1 MNPTRSRSVTVLIV
15 VFVASA
21 LAPAAADASEISIDI
36 APATLNL
43 QSRGTVVSVHSDI
56 PYADVDVVSV
66 YLAGVA
72 IASWKADDRGFFV
85 AKFAMD
91 EVKTI
96 DGLVI
101 NGANTFQ
108 LVGLDVFGE
117 PFWGEQEVMVI
128 DRGPRPSGTRHSVDQ

>member
-1 MNPTRSRSVTVLIV
+1 MNPTRSRSVTALILA
-15 VFVASA
+15 FMASA
-21 LAPAAADASEISIDI
+21 LVSATADAGEITVRIS
-36 APATLNL
+36 PATLNL
-43 QSRGTVVSVHSDI
+43 RSSGTVVTVHTDV
-56 PYADVDVVSV
+56 PFDDVDVVSV

-91 EVKTI
+91 DVKSV

-101 NGANTFQ
+101 NGPNTFQ

>member
-1 MNPTRSRSVTVLIV
+1 MSVTRTRPLTALIL
-15 VFVASA
+15 A
-21 LAPAAADASEISIDI
+21 LAATALPAVVADAGEISIDI

-43 QSRGTVVSVHSDI
+43 QSRGAVVTVHRDI

-66 YLAGVA
+66 FLAGVA

-101 NGANTFQ
+101 NGPNTFQ

-117 PFWGEQEVMVI
+117 PFWGECEVLVI
-128 DRGPRPSGTRHSVDQ
+128 DRGPAASGSRDVAVE